1 MKRAHLFISG
11 DVIGVGFRG
20 WVMRNA
26 RELRLTGWVKNADE
40 GLVEA
45 VFEGDEE
52 KVKEMIERCKKGPEV
67 AWVEKVVVKWEE
79 SPPAGGEFDGF
90 EILLDT

>member
-1 MKRAHLFISG
+1 MKRVYVIIYG
-11 DVIGVGFRG
+11 DVIGVGFRA
-20 WVMRNA
+20 WVARNA
-26 RELRLTGWVKNADE
+26 RELGLTGWVRNSDE

-67 AWVEKVVVKWEE
+67 AWVEKVVVKWSEA
-79 SPPAGGEFDGF
+79 SGEFKNF
-90 EILLDT
+90 EIRY